1 MVFLLLNYPVN
12 EFLSVVSFGNNLL
25 RCQQSIRAIAISLL
39 DNPTPTT
46 QPSREVATLPQIVM
60 RMACSLSAIHN
71 PMSADPSNS
80 PVPTR
85 VPVTGVVCLCRSTIL
100 QRECLSV
107 G

>member
-12 EFLSVVSFGNNLL
+12 EFLSVVRTLFALTL
-25 RCQQSIRAIAISLL
+25 APLPLRAIAISLL